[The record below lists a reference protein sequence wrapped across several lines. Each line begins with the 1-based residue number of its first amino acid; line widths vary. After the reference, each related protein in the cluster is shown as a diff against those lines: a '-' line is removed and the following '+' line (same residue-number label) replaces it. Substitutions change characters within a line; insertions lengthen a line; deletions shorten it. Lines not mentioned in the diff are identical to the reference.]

1 MVMVNMFGQMGDDIK
16 DNGKI
21 IKCMEKGNL
30 NGLME
35 KNILENML
43 KIRNKAMENFIME
56 KERNVIKVNGKM
68 EINKDLDNSQNKM
81 E

>member
-1 MVMVNMFGQMGDDIK
+1 MENINGKMGEFFK

-35 KNILENML
+35 ECTSDNM
-43 KIRNKAMENFIME
+43 F
-56 KERNVIKVNGKM
+56 
-68 EINKDLDNSQNKM
+68 
-81 E
+81 